1 VAAGQIRRTG
11 SIEATDNHEGT
22 KGTKVY
28 TTTRRIPCFNS
39 GTLKFTSNPA
49 RINTF
54 SHARAQLAMDDQ
66 QRAYRVGDQNIQL
79 ERQR

>member
-1 VAAGQIRRTG
+1 
-11 SIEATDNHEGT
+11 
-22 KGTKVY
+22 
-28 TTTRRIPCFNS
+28 
-39 GTLKFTSNPA
+39 LKFTSNPA